1 MKSELRL
8 LMHPILVTLTLSGSS
23 WLVSLGLLV
32 VNTTNFPVIGLGLI
46 LMSFSLAIMSLI
58 WYFNQLYN
66 WFRTKAHL
74 KKNGIKVSF
83 FKCYG
88 LSFDKTK
95 EHVTSFLSE
104 YSDKEDLIA
113 LSKKYSRM

>member
-23 WLVSLGLLV
+23 WLVSLGLSV

-46 LMSFSLAIMSLI
+46 LLSFSLAIMSLI
-58 WYFNQLYN
+58 WYGINLYN
-66 WFRTKAHL
+66 WLSIQAFL
-74 KKNGIKVSF
+74 KKKGIRVSF

-88 LSFDKTK
+88 CCRSC
-95 EHVTSFLSE
+95 
-104 YSDKEDLIA
+104 
-113 LSKKYSRM
+113 